1 MNTNTQKEISDSK
14 DAQGN
19 YCTFCRTRNNA
30 EVSDYYTSE
39 RQDNNIFGKLIVVSA
54 NTIIYT

>member
-14 DAQGN
+14 DVQGN
-19 YCTFCRTRNNA
+19 YCTLCRTRNNA

-39 RQDNNIFGKLIVVSA
+39 REDNIIFGKLIVVSA
-54 NTIIYT
+54 NTIIYI